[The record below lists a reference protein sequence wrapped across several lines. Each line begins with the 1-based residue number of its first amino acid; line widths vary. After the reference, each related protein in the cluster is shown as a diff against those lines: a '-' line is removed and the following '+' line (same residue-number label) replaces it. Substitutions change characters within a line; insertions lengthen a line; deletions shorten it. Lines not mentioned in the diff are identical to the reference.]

1 MRADMTPLDMPPL
14 DMARPDEKTPGTKTP
29 EMGRRFTLGMLAA
42 TGLTRAAAADPE
54 PIKIGFAEAM
64 TGGLAAIGKSGI
76 LATQL
81 WAEEI
86 NAKGG
91 LLGRP
96 VKLIFYDNQSNP
108 ANVPGL
114 YVKLLDVDRVDVVLS
129 GYATNMAVPAMPVV
143 ISHNKLYLS
152 LFSLATNSEFH
163 YPRTFAM
170 IATGP
175 DPKKAFSQGF
185 FEIAAAMEPKP
196 RTLAIVGA
204 DAEFPRNA
212 TDGARQNA
220 AATGLS
226 IVYDKSYPPAT
237 TDFSPILRAVRATN
251 PEIIYVASY
260 PTDTAGILRAAAEM
274 GLTARLFG
282 GSLVG
287 LSTAAMKTQL
297 GPLLNGVVI
306 VEQWVPAPGLRYP
319 GVMEFLK
326 LYRSRAIPEGV
337 DPLGVFLPPFAY
349 ARMQVLEQ
357 AVKSVGSLNDDA
369 LAEHIRSHA
378 FKTIVGDV
386 AYGKDGEWA
395 ESRLVWTQFR
405 GIRGNDLAQFETTET
420 EAVLL
425 PKAVRSGELIH
436 PYAAGR

>member
-1 MRADMTPLDMPPL
+1 MRIVL
-14 DMARPDEKTPGTKTP
+14 
-29 EMGRRFTLGMLAA
+29 GRRAA
-42 TGLTRAAAADPE
+42 LTGLAIAAMPAQPRAAEAE
-54 PIKIGFAEAM
+54 PIRIGLAEAM
-64 TGGLAAIGKSGI
+64 TGSLAAIGKSGI
-76 LATQL
+76 VAMRI
-81 WAEEI
+81 WAEAI
-86 NAKGG
+86 NARGG

-96 VKLIFYDNQSNP
+96 VKLILYDNQSNP

-114 YVKLLDVDRVDVVLS
+114 YVKLLDVDHVDVVLS

-152 LFSLATNSEFH
+152 LFSLATNAEFH

-185 FEIAAAMEPKP
+185 FEIAAGMDPKP
-196 RTLAIVGA
+196 TTLAIVGA

-220 AATGLS
+220 AAVGLK
-226 IVYDKSYPPAT
+226 IVYDKSYPPTT
-237 TDFSPILRAVRATN
+237 TDYAPILRAVRATN
-251 PEIIYVASY
+251 PEVIYVASY

-287 LSTAAMKTQL
+287 LATAVMKQQL
-297 GPLLNGVVI
+297 GPLLNGVVLG
-306 VEQWVPAPGLRYP
+306 EQWVPAPALRYP
-319 GVMEFLK
+319 GVMAFLDI
-326 LYRSRAIPEGV
+326 YRARAGAEGV

-357 AVKSVGSLNDDA
+357 AVTAVGSLDDGA
-369 LAEHIRSHA
+369 LADHLRSHV
-378 FKTIVGDV
+378 FKTVVGDIV
-386 AYGKDGEWA
+386 YGKDGEWA
-395 ESRLVWTQFR
+395 EQRLVWTQFQ
-405 GIRGNDLAQFETTET
+405 GIKGNDLAQFENPAIEP
-420 EAVLL
+420 VLL
-425 PKAVRSGELIH
+425 PKAVKSGDLIQ
-436 PYAAGR
+436 PFVAGR